1 MVAVDGISVSDYNR
15 KARER
20 LCIYPI
26 SISYLLGF
34 YNESPDFSRENRRER
49 IFYLMDTIKIGNV
62 EIKKTAALAPMA
74 SVADR
79 AYREICKEW
88 GACYVVGELA
98 SAKALTFSDRK
109 TEELLFVSDTE
120 RPMAVQLFGSEPDV
134 MAKGAEKALKYH
146 PDILDI
152 NMGCP
157 VPKVAGN
164 GAGAALMKDPQLAYE
179 IVKAVVSVSNVP
191 VTVKIRKGWDEN
203 SVNAVPFAQLME
215 KAGAAAITVH
225 GRTKNQMY
233 RPSSDSAIIKA
244 VKEAVSVPVIGNGD
258 ILTAEDAARMY
269 EETCCDL
276 VMVGRGSYGN
286 PFLFR
291 QIESYLETGTIPP
304 LPPLSE
310 RLSVMRKQVELAVKY
325 KGEYIGMR
333 ESRRTASYYLK
344 GIGGAAKLRALCG
357 QLKTM
362 EDLDRI
368 IETALSHGDRV

>member
-1 MVAVDGISVSDYNR
+1 
-15 KARER
+15 
-20 LCIYPI
+20 
-26 SISYLLGF
+26 
-34 YNESPDFSRENRRER
+34 
-49 IFYLMDTIKIGNV
+49 MDTVKIGNV
-62 EIKKTAALAPMA
+62 EIEKTAALAPMA

-109 TEELLFVSDTE
+109 TEELLFVSDEE

-134 MAKGAEKALKYH
+134 MAKGAEKALKYR

-179 IVKAVVSVSNVP
+179 IVKAVVSVSSVP

-203 SVNAVPFAQLME
+203 SVNAVPFAELME

-233 RPSSDSAIIKA
+233 RPFSDSSIIRA

-269 EETCCDL
+269 EETGCDL

-286 PFLFR
+286 PFLFW
-291 QIESYLETGTIPP
+291 QIENYLKTGTIPP
-304 LPPLSE
+304 LPPLSQ
-310 RLSVMRKQVELAVKY
+310 RLSVMRKQVELAVQY

-344 GIGGAAKLRALCG
+344 GIAGAAKLRALCG

-362 EDLDRI
+362 EDLDLLI
-368 IETALSHGDRV
+368 SMALSRRESC